1 MPTCKLTKK
10 TFSHILPHEFCLH
23 FPRIQTITFSEEA
36 LKECEHI
43 SFRKYKRKLVIYQFN
58 DDSSESI
65 FFMLNMEY
73 ILLGTAFVK

>member
-1 MPTCKLTKK
+1 MNFEYKH
-10 TFSHILPHEFCLH
+10 FH

-36 LKECEHI
+36 LKVCEHI